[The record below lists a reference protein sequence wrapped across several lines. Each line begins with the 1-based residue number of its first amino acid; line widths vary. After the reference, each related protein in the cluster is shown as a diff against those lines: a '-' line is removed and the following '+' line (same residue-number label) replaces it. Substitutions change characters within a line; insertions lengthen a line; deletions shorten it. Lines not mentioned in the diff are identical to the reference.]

1 MADERT
7 EGAGKS
13 DASAAHA
20 GPTIDL
26 DASQV
31 TEHAADKT
39 EAEETAP
46 QSADEDTPQ
55 PGPASRPARSGA
67 GLLLAGLSGGVV
79 APPLVRGVWFWVDRF
94 APASPPVTARKAAPR
109 MPKLTWKF
117 W

>member
-39 EAEETAP
+39 EAEQTPP
-46 QSADEDTPQ
+46 QSADAVP

-79 APPLVRGVWFWVDRF
+79 ALAVAGGLWF
-94 APASPPVTARKAAPR
+94 
-109 MPKLTWKF
+109 
-117 W
+117 